1 MGCCVHCGREWPGR
15 TQPGFRETCPD
26 CDAYLHSCQNCR
38 LYNRRADQCS
48 SVTAECPGQ
57 RDHYN
62 YCQEYQI
69 ARKPLPGEKRKPDGK
84 TEWRT
89 LFGDQ

>member
-1 MGCCVHCGREWPGR
+1 MGCCVHCGREWEGQ
-15 TQPGFRETCPD
+15 TQPGFREACPG
-26 CDAYLHSCQNCR
+26 CNAYLHSCLNCR
-38 LYNRRADQCS
+38 LYNRRTDRCS
-48 SVTAECPGQ
+48 SVTAECTGD

-62 YCQEYQI
+62 YCEEYQI
-69 ARKPLPGEKRKPDGK
+69 ARKPLPAEKHEPDGK